1 MGSARLTAHQEAV
14 LFALGEVVLGCRAV
28 IEAHER
34 RQSGHY
40 FLTENERTKIAT
52 LRITL
57 RNLSN
62 VEANR
67 SAEAS

>member
-1 MGSARLTAHQEAV
+1 MVSPRLTDHQEA
-14 LFALGEVVLGCRAV
+14 LMFALGEVVLGCRAV

-34 RQSGHY
+34 RQSGYY
-40 FLTENERTKIAT
+40 FLTENERAKIAT

-57 RNLSN
+57 RNLSD
-62 VEANR
+62 VEASR